1 VTQAQIITLY
11 QPTLQSI
18 AFRLLGSMA
27 DAEDAVHDAFV
38 KWLSIDTSKIEN
50 TQAYLVKM
58 VTNSCLNLIQSKKN
72 KQTFRVE
79 ELNNVLVDQE
89 KENEVV
95 HFDVETQLNEAL
107 KYLHRRLEPLERT
120 IYLLREVFSVEY
132 EDLQKIVG
140 RKADNCRKIVSR
152 AKLKLKN
159 VELPKLSVSLPELN
173 LIEGFKVACHKGLL
187 TQLVNDFSLDLF
199 SKKK

>member
-38 KWLSIDTSKIEN
+38 KWLSIDTTKIEN
-50 TQAYLVKM
+50 TRAYLVRM

-72 KQTFRVE
+72 RQTFRVE
-79 ELNNVLVDQE
+79 ELNDVLVDQE

-107 KYLHRRLEPLERT
+107 KYLQRRLEPLERT
-120 IYLLREVFSVEY
+120 VYLLREVFSVEY
-132 EDLQKIVG
+132 EDLQRIVG

-159 VELPKLSVSLPELN
+159 VELPKLSISLPELN
-173 LIEGFKVACHKGLL
+173 LLEGFKAASNKGHL
-187 TQLVNDFSLDLF
+187 TQLVNDFSHDIF

>member
-1 VTQAQIITLY
+1 MNQAQVITLY

-18 AFRLLGSMA
+18 AYKLLGSIA

-38 KWLSIDTSKIEN
+38 KWLSIDTSQIEN
-50 TQAYLVKM
+50 TKAYLVRM

-72 KQTFRVE
+72 KQTVQVE
-79 ELNNVLVDQE
+79 DYNDTLKDQE
-89 KENEVV
+89 KEDAVL

-107 KYLHRRLEPLERT
+107 KYIHRRLEPLERT
-120 IYLLREVFSVEY
+120 VYVLREVFNVEY
-132 EDLQKIVG
+132 EDLQTIVD

-152 AKLKLKN
+152 AKMKLRN
-159 VELPKLSVSLPELN
+159 VELPKLSVSLPDLN
-173 LIEGFKVACHKGLL
+173 LLDGFKAACQKGQL
-187 TQLVNDFSLDLF
+187 TQLVNDFSLDIF